1 MIMKLKKY
9 KKDLPKIINNLL
21 KLILTKTELET
32 FRNKKWIK

>member
-1 MIMKLKKY
+1 MKLKKY